1 MHPALGWEESE
12 AGSRDKLLR
21 EASILPLLWRGKKN
35 ERTDDHLW
43 LKGRVYNPLQ
53 KDVFLNEREN
63 PSENLPLAAPLCSR
77 VHKGRGMSATLGD
90 PRSGRRTG
98 HSRRLPPDPAT
109 LLPLN
114 HLAKVQL
121 PSSPRSSP
129 PLSEQA
135 QPAGPAL
142 FKQQEKPT
150 SRQSGKS
157 VGSGQS
163 PSLSLKQPLSVSR
176 AQVLTVHPNF

>member
-21 EASILPLLWRGKKN
+21 EASILPLLWRVKKN

-98 HSRRLPPDPAT
+98 HSRRLPPNPAT
-109 LLPLN
+109 LLPSVRLT
-114 HLAKVQL
+114 KVWL
-121 PSSPRSSP
+121 LSPPWSSP

-135 QPAGPAL
+135 KPAGPAL
-142 FKQQEKPT
+142 CKQREKPT

-157 VGSGQS
+157 VDSGPS
-163 PSLSLKQPLSVSR
+163 PPLLSSSLYLSPEPR
-176 AQVLTVHPNF
+176 F